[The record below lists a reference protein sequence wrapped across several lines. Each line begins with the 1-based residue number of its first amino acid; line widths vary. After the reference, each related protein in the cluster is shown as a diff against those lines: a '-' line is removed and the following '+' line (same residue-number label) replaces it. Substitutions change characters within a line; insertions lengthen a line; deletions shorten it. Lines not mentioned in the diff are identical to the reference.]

1 MSGAGQSSIDRSSRG
16 RVFAPRV
23 SDEDWEA
30 VRPIITEKFKTDS
43 LVNVINFME
52 SEHGFH
58 AS

>member
-1 MSGAGQSSIDRSSRG
+1 MSGAGQSSIDRSS